1 MYEDTRIGVVER
13 VEEKLLA
20 GRGPSMEHMP
30 SQMWVHCNG
39 GELNFPSEISA
50 TRLGALSLSRDL
62 IDAFFRDVYPCAP
75 LGFLHQ
81 EKFCRA
87 VEASRVPSALLLA
100 VCSMGAR
107 YIPTGD
113 DAQARE
119 WIALA
124 KKQSMEE
131 VGNGHMTVS
140 TLGCLVLCF
149 HQELYSGDFGLA
161 WMTSGIAIRYGLSW
175 TVCAAIAHDDR
186 IFQAGFRS
194 PFEYFGAVKSTAII
208 CGYRVP
214 QTTHVGGLP
223 DRHVRRR
230 RFCGVLDRTL
240 VSGADRTTL

>member
-1 MYEDTRIGVVER
+1 MQWRSA
-13 VEEKLLA
+13 KL
-20 GRGPSMEHMP
+20 S
-30 SQMWVHCNG
+30 
-39 GELNFPSEISA
+39 SEISA

-87 VEASRVPSALLLA
+87 VEASRAPSALLLA

-161 WMTSGIAIRYGLSW
+161 WMTSGIAIRCVGYGL
-175 TVCAAIAHDDR
+175 CL
-186 IFQAGFRS
+186 RS
-194 PFEYFGAVKSTAII
+194 DCS
-208 CGYRVP
+208 R
-214 QTTHVGGLP
+214 
-223 DRHVRRR
+223 
-230 RFCGVLDRTL
+230 
-240 VSGADRTTL
+240 